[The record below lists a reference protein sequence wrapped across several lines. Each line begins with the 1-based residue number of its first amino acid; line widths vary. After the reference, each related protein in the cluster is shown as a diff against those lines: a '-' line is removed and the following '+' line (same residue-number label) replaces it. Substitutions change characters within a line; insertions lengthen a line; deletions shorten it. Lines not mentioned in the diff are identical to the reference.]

1 MEYVG
6 KIYGKLYGKYIE
18 LEENPA
24 IEIIEGEIAI
34 IKKNI
39 SLHIAPHSSA
49 YAKNVLINML
59 NKIKGL

>member
-1 MEYVG
+1 MTKNDQCGKVNYVT
-6 KIYGKLYGKYIE
+6 KS
-18 LEENPA
+18 A

-34 IKKNI
+34 IEKNI